1 MTEEV
6 VQIATLKS
14 EVKTLTEAVRELT
27 LSMQKNNERLERLAV
42 LEVSHNNSNHA
53 IERAFEAIQKVE
65 KGEQDRAAINERAHK
80 SYDKVIWLALGF
92 VTAVS
97 IFWTVFGYK
106 VSGTLDEVL
115 RMSAQLQ
122 SHLQQDK
129 VMTDSDVMRLYKN
142 GNN

>member
-1 MTEEV
+1 MSEEV

-65 KGEQDRAAINERAHK
+65 RAESERAEANSGEHK
-80 SYDKVIWLALGF
+80 AYDKVIWLSFGF
-92 VTAVS
+92 ITAVS

-106 VSGTLDEVL
+106 VSGTLDDVL
-115 RMSAQLQ
+115 KTSAQMQL
-122 SHLQQDK
+122 HIQQDK
-129 VMTDSDVMRLYKN
+129 VMSESDVIKLYK
-142 GNN
+142 GSQ